1 LAHALKHGPD
11 KFEEHT
17 SNMKFLE
24 WVKTRIIKKPTVL
37 EELERQKRPMAFSRI
52 RHGNAW
58 ISKAQVLK
66 KKGPWTLQKQHD
78 PR

>member
-1 LAHALKHGPD
+1 MDP
-11 KFEEHT
+11 T
-17 SNMKFLE
+17 SLRSTPATSSSWNGSRQKSS
-24 WVKTRIIKKPTVL
+24 KKPTVL